1 MIFWSIYVH
10 ISGNPYNIWHLQNE
24 FSNRSFCLHISSH
37 LVWKMTTQVNDSST
51 ATSPELQEQ
60 VEVGDEV
67 QLVVFLGDEIEFEQK
82 CAA

>member
-1 MIFWSIYVH
+1 
-10 ISGNPYNIWHLQNE
+10 
-24 FSNRSFCLHISSH
+24 
-37 LVWKMTTQVNDSST
+37 MTTQVNDSST